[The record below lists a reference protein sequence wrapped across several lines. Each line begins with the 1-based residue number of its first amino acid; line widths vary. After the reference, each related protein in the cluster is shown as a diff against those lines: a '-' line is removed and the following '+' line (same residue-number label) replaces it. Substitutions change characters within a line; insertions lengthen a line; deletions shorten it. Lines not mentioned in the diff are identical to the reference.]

1 MLAAGMSLGD
11 ERRSAPVP
19 HAASP
24 EARMGK
30 ILDAAAL
37 EQYQSLGYDHPI
49 DVLSAQEVA
58 GVRANES
65 RAHS

>member
-1 MLAAGMSLGD
+1 
-11 ERRSAPVP
+11 
-19 HAASP
+19 
-24 EARMGK
+24 MGK

-37 EQYQSLGYDHPI
+37 EQYQSLGYYHPI